1 MSVLFQLIS
10 LGLSPL
16 LSAPAHPPLPIDLI
30 AGEYST
36 AFIESQPCMPRQRSL
51 GIEVPQLSLVF
62 GHHARTGPLS
72 KNDTFV
78 GLEVSARFGYM
89 NRSYAPQVC
98 PAFSDVFGG
107 GA

>member
-16 LSAPAHPPLPIDLI
+16 LSAPDQPPPPIDLI

-36 AFIESQPCMPRQRSL
+36 AFIMSRPCMSRQQSL

-62 GHHARTGPLS
+62 GHHTRTGSLS

-98 PAFSDVFGG
+98 PAVSNVFGG